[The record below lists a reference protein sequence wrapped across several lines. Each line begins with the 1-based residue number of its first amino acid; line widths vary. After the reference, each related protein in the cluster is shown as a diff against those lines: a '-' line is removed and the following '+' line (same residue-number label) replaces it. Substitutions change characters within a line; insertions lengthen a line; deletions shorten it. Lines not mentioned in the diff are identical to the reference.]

1 MPESR
6 ALLQTHGARVIYA
19 FDEFELDDL
28 RRTLRRSGEPV
39 PIQARVFALLLHLI
53 QQRGRVVSRADL
65 LRAVWTDSVVSEAA
79 LSRAVKEA
87 RRAIGDDG
95 ERQRR
100 LRTHHGEGFEFAG
113 EVIVAGEPGARAEA
127 RAATTFVGRSD
138 TLAQLEAALDTALA
152 GHGGLVLLAGE
163 PGLGKTRT
171 AEELAGRAGP
181 RGARVLWG
189 RCWEGDGAPALWP
202 WLQLV
207 RARARA
213 VSPDALRSE
222 AAGAA
227 AELAL
232 LAPELRAALGA
243 PPEPPALEGEA
254 LRFRVFDA
262 VTTFLRNVARR
273 EPLLVI
279 LDDLHCA
286 DAASLRLARFLARE
300 LDGARLLVLG
310 TYRDREWAGPAGQR
324 ELLDALAREPG
335 CRTLALPALDVAQ
348 TRALAEGL
356 GAASLAEAVV
366 QALHART
373 QGNPLFIGETLRHW
387 LAEGLVDAGQGG
399 APALPPERL
408 PLGRGVRELIELR
421 VAALGDACLRTLG
434 AASVLGRRF
443 PLDLLKGLPSLG
455 RIELTAALGA
465 SVLRECEAE
474 PGALEFSHALV
485 RESLYG
491 GLTAPRRAALH
502 REAGETL
509 EKLAAADPGPQ
520 LERLAHHF
528 LEAAALGDPGKGIAY
543 ARRAAER
550 ASARGAYEE
559 AADLLARASALLER
573 DEDAADAERA
583 RLWLALGEARSRAAG
598 PAQARSAF
606 ESAAEIAEGAGWPA
620 LLAQAALGLG
630 TSGMGLSDPLRLDEG
645 QVRLLEAAI
654 AALGQSDPALRS
666 RLFARLALVRYWP
679 SAEPRCVA
687 LADEAV
693 RLARGAGDATALA
706 QALLAAFVTRV
717 GPDRVSECAPIG
729 AELAR
734 SADAS
739 VGPELSFLARSV
751 RLREL
756 LATGEREAF
765 ASEVAA
771 LERETRTLRQPQLR
785 WWALVLGSVT
795 PMVEGR
801 YEEAMAFAG
810 EALALGRRMGDPTAE
825 STFGGQV
832 FSLALD
838 RGNPEQAEAPF
849 RRLDAERPGAAI
861 YAASLALIEAETGRL
876 DAARASLE
884 RFAADGFAG
893 VKRDYG
899 WWTVL
904 GFLAQVA
911 HAVGD
916 AERAA
921 QLEVLLAPFADR
933 HVVFGFVS
941 LFYHGPVARPLGLL
955 AQTRGDLDL
964 ACARFEAAA
973 ALAARLGARPMTARI
988 RVDHA
993 AALRARGAPGDAAA
1007 GRALAREAL
1016 ASATALNMA
1025 RLAERARLLLA

>member
-1 MPESR
+1 
-6 ALLQTHGARVIYA
+6 VIYA

-28 RRTLRRSGEPV
+28 RRSLRRSGEPV
-39 PIQARVFALLLHLI
+39 AIQAKVFGLLLHLI
-53 QQRGRVVSRADL
+53 QQRGRVVSRAEL
-65 LRAVWTDSVVSEAA
+65 LRAVWPDSVVSEAA

-100 LRTHHGEGFEFAG
+100 LRTHHGEGFEFVG
-113 EVIVAGEPGARAEA
+113 EVLVAGEPGARAE
-127 RAATTFVGRSD
+127 RAGAASYVGRSD
-138 TLAQLEAALDTALA
+138 TLAQLEEALDGALA
-152 GHGGLVLLAGE
+152 GRGGLVLLAGE

-171 AEELAGRAGP
+171 AEELAARAGR

-213 VSPDALRSE
+213 VSPEALRAE
-222 AAGAA
+222 AGAGA

-232 LAPELRAALGA
+232 LAPELRAGLGA

-262 VTTFLRNVARR
+262 VAAFLRSVAQR
-273 EPLLVI
+273 EPLLVV

-310 TYRDREWAGPAGQR
+310 THRDREWAGPAGQR

-335 CRTLALPALDVAQ
+335 CRTLALPPLDAAE

-356 GAASLAEAVV
+356 AAAPLPEAVA

-373 QGNPLFIGETLRHW
+373 HGNPLFIGETLRHW
-387 LAEGLVDAGQGG
+387 LAEGLVDPARGG
-399 APALPPERL
+399 APVLPPERL
-408 PLGRGVRELIELR
+408 PLGRSVRELIGLR
-421 VAALGDACLRTLG
+421 VAALGEACLRTLG

-443 PLDLLKGLPSLG
+443 PLELLKGLPSLR
-455 RIELTAALGA
+455 RIDLTDALDDALAAA
-465 SVLRECEAE
+465 VLRECEAE

-485 RESLYG
+485 REGLHG
-491 GLTAPRRAALH
+491 GLGGTRRAELH

-509 EKLAAADPGPQ
+509 EKLAADDPGPQ

-528 LEAAALGDPGKGIAY
+528 LEAATLGDPRKAITY

-559 AADLLARASALLER
+559 AAELLARASALLER
-573 DEDAADAERA
+573 DEEAADAERA

-606 ESAAEIAEGAGWPA
+606 EAAAELAERAALPE

-630 TSGMGLSDPLRLDEG
+630 TSGMGLSDPLQLDEG

-654 AALGQSDPALRS
+654 AAPGQADAALRS

-693 RLARGAGDATALA
+693 QLARGAGDAAALA

-717 GPDRVSECAPIG
+717 GPDRVGECAPIG

-734 SADAS
+734 AANARA
-739 VGPELSFLARSV
+739 GPELAFLARSV

-756 LATGEREAF
+756 LATGEAEVF

-785 WWALVLGSVT
+785 WWALVLGSVA

-801 YEEAMAFAG
+801 HEESMALAR

-825 STFGGQV
+825 STFGGQA

-838 RGNPEQAEAPF
+838 RGTPEQAEGPF
-849 RRLDAERPGAAI
+849 RRLAAERPGAAI
-861 YAASLALIEAETGRL
+861 YASSLALIEAETGRL
-876 DAARASLE
+876 DAARASLD

-916 AERAA
+916 AARAA
-921 QLEVLLAPFADR
+921 QLEALLAPFADR

-941 LFYHGPVARPLGLL
+941 LFYHGPVARHLGLL
-955 AQTRGDLDL
+955 AHTRGDLDL

-973 ALAARLGARPMTARI
+973 ALAGRLGARPMTARI
-988 RVDHA
+988 QADHA
-993 AALRARGAPGDAAA
+993 AALRARGGPGDAAGA
-1007 GRALAREAL
+1007 RALAQEA
-1016 ASATALNMA
+1016 AAAAAALGMA
-1025 RLAERARLLLA
+1025 RLAERTRALAA

>member
-1 MPESR
+1 
-6 ALLQTHGARVIYA
+6 
-19 FDEFELDDL
+19 
-28 RRTLRRSGEPV
+28 
-39 PIQARVFALLLHLI
+39 
-53 QQRGRVVSRADL
+53 
-65 LRAVWTDSVVSEAA
+65 
-79 LSRAVKEA
+79 
-87 RRAIGDDG
+87 
-95 ERQRR
+95 
-100 LRTHHGEGFEFAG
+100 
-113 EVIVAGEPGARAEA
+113 
-127 RAATTFVGRSD
+127 
-138 TLAQLEAALDTALA
+138 
-152 GHGGLVLLAGE
+152 
-163 PGLGKTRT
+163 
-171 AEELAGRAGP
+171 
-181 RGARVLWG
+181 
-189 RCWEGDGAPALWP
+189 
-202 WLQLV
+202 
-207 RARARA
+207 

-262 VTTFLRNVARR
+262 VATFLRNVARR
-273 EPLLVI
+273 EPLLLV

-300 LDGARLLVLG
+300 LDGARLLLLG

-335 CRTLALPALDVAQ
+335 CRTLTLPALDAPE

-356 GAASLAEAVV
+356 AAAPLPEAVA

-387 LAEGLVDAGQGG
+387 LAEGLVDPARDG

-408 PLGRGVRELIELR
+408 PLGRGVRELIGLR
-421 VAALGDACLRTLG
+421 VSALGDACLRTLG

-443 PLDLLKGLPSLG
+443 PLELLKGLPSLRG
-455 RIELTAALGA
+455 IELSETLDAALDA
-465 SVLRECEAE
+465 AVLRECEAE

-485 RESLYG
+485 RESLHG
-491 GLTAPRRAALH
+491 GLGGLRRAELH

-509 EKLAAADPGPQ
+509 EKLAGGDPGPQ

-528 LEAAALGDPGKGIAY
+528 LEAAALGDPRKAIAY

-559 AADLLARASALLER
+559 AAELLTRASALLER
-573 DEDAADAERA
+573 DEDAGDAERA

-606 ESAAEIAEGAGWPA
+606 ESAAEIAERAGLPE

-630 TSGMGLSDPLRLDEG
+630 TSGMGLSDPLQLDEG
-645 QVRLLEAAI
+645 QVRMLEAAL
-654 AALGQSDPALRS
+654 AAPGRTDPALRS

-717 GPDRVSECAPIG
+717 GPDRVGECAPIG
-729 AELAR
+729 AELAH
-734 SADAS
+734 SAHAS
-739 VGPELSFLARSV
+739 VGPELAFLARSV

-756 LATGEREAF
+756 LASGEGDAF

-785 WWALVLGSVT
+785 WWALVLGSVA
-795 PMVEGR
+795 PMLEGR
-801 YEEAMAFAG
+801 HDEAMALAR
-810 EALALGRRMGDPTAE
+810 EALGLGRRMGDPTAE
-825 STFGGQV
+825 STFGGQA

-849 RRLDAERPGAAI
+849 RRLAAERPGAAI

-916 AERAA
+916 AARAA
-921 QLEVLLAPFADR
+921 QLEALLAPFADR

-941 LFYHGPVARPLGLL
+941 LFYHGPVARHLGLL
-955 AQTRGDLDL
+955 AHTRGDLDL
-964 ACARFEAAA
+964 ACVRFEAAA
-973 ALAARLGARPMTARI
+973 NRAVRLGARPMRARI
-988 RVDHA
+988 QADHA
-993 AALRARGAPGDAAA
+993 AALRARGAAGDSGRA
-1007 GRALAREAL
+1007 RALAGEA
-1016 ASATALNMA
+1016 AATAAALGMA
-1025 RLAERARLLLA
+1025 RVAERARALLA